1 MEAIGRLAGGV
12 AHDFN
17 NIMTAV
23 MGYAQ
28 IASDSLPPESEARDD
43 LAQILRAS
51 SRASELTRQLLA
63 FARRQVTQPRPV
75 DLDDLVGETRKL
87 LERLLGADVALVTV
101 LGGPLPPV
109 LIDPGQLEQVL
120 LNLAVNARDAMP
132 KGGSL
137 TLRTARMGDEI
148 ALDVVDTG
156 TGIPPE
162 HQPHIFEP
170 FFTTKEHGKGTGLG
184 LATCYGIVRQA
195 GGRIEVIT
203 APDMGTTFRVIL
215 PAAPLGG
222 LPEGTVPAARGG
234 VGIASGTETILLAE
248 DEPQVRELAVR
259 MLDGLGYQ
267 LMVASNGREAL
278 ETAAS
283 LGQPIDLL
291 VTDVVMPEID
301 GLELAARLRAERPGI
316 RVLYI
321 SGYAEDSA
329 AIEQALRDGDGFLP
343 KPFTV
348 GDLGRRVREI
358 LDQGKN

>member
-1 MEAIGRLAGGV
+1 
-12 AHDFN
+12 
-17 NIMTAV
+17 
-23 MGYAQ
+23 
-28 IASDSLPPESEARDD
+28 
-43 LAQILRAS
+43 
-51 SRASELTRQLLA
+51 
-63 FARRQVTQPRPV
+63 
-75 DLDDLVGETRKL
+75 
-87 LERLLGADVALVTV
+87 
-101 LGGPLPPV
+101 
-109 LIDPGQLEQVL
+109 
-120 LNLAVNARDAMP
+120 
-132 KGGSL
+132 
-137 TLRTARMGDEI
+137 
-148 ALDVVDTG
+148 
-156 TGIPPE
+156 
-162 HQPHIFEP
+162 
-170 FFTTKEHGKGTGLG
+170 
-184 LATCYGIVRQA
+184 
-195 GGRIEVIT
+195 
-203 APDMGTTFRVIL
+203 
-215 PAAPLGG
+215 
-222 LPEGTVPAARGG
+222 